1 MRRTRRRRQGD
12 EKVTSETIAVRG
24 LRMLVVALA
33 ALSFALTPGVAGA
46 KARKAK
52 RYGIEGKFLAYDEA
66 QQVFRIL
73 VTSREAK
80 GFGGSTVGGKA
91 PGDIE
96 PGKERD
102 FAVQPEGSV
111 LSRTVIKSV
120 KGTGVDNTGTQE
132 GFRKAVAAIPTDRAL
147 ALSIEKNADHETN
160 PEAPEYRIK
169 TLVIKMTEEE
179 IQRRLDELLEDD

>member
-1 MRRTRRRRQGD
+1 MASSRFA
-12 EKVTSETIAVRG
+12 KRG
-24 LRMLVVALA
+24 LPVLAAGLALLSLALA
-33 ALSFALTPGVAGA
+33 PGLAHA

-52 RYGIEGKFLAYDEA
+52 RYGIEGKFLGYDEER
-66 QQVFRIL
+66 QVFRVL
-73 VTSREAK
+73 VTSRDAK

-91 PGDIE
+91 PKDVE

-132 GFRKAVAAIPTDRAL
+132 GFRKAVKAIPTDRPL
-147 ALSIEKNADHETN
+147 ALSIEKNARRDAD
-160 PEAPEYRIK
+160 PAAPEYQLK

-179 IQRRLDELLEDD
+179 IRRRLEELLQDD